1 MTSSKPRVSP
11 KEPSQTGGGR
21 RYAGVDQDERHQ
33 QRKERLISAALKVF
47 GEQGYHQS
55 TVRDVCNAAQLT
67 SRYFYESFDS
77 MEELF
82 QTLYA
87 QVSDQLMQDTVAAL
101 ARSDPSP
108 SKLSEAALRTF
119 FSFIQQ
125 DPRRARVTLIDAQ
138 NVSNDVSQMA
148 AKVNRDFA
156 RMTSTFMAHFLPNL
170 KELGLDASV
179 IAEGLIGASNR
190 IGTEWVADKCRTP
203 LEDVL
208 RNALMLFNASF
219 EYINRH
225 GAAQKAH

>member
-1 MTSSKPRVSP
+1 MTSFKPRVSP
-11 KEPSQTGGGR
+11 KDTSTLRGGR

-33 QRKERLISAALKVF
+33 QRKERLIAAALTVF

-77 MEELF
+77 MEDLF

-87 QVSDQLMQDTVAAL
+87 QVSDLLMQETVAAL

-108 SKLSEAALRTF
+108 SKLAEAALRTF
-119 FSFIQQ
+119 FTFIQQ
-125 DPRRARVTLIDAQ
+125 DPRRARVTLIDAL
-138 NVSNDVSQMA
+138 NVSNHMSQLS

-156 RMTSTFMAHFLPNL
+156 RMTSTFMSHFLPEMS
-170 KELGLDASV
+170 ELGLDASV

-219 EYINRH
+219 EYIHRH
-225 GAAQKAH
+225 GADGRTH